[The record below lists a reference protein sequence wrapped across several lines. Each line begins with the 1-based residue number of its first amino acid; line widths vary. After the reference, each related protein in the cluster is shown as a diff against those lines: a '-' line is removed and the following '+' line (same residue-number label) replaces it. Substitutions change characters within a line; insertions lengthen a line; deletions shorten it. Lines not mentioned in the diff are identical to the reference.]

1 MLPDGK
7 HGWPNLYTGLNAAEA
22 GPWRDMKKVIS
33 YIIVGVVVLLAAAI
47 LFLILSPSYEA
58 RIVRSESMKGA
69 LNLGDVVIMGPARDI
84 SNIEPGMIISFERG
98 EEMIAH
104 RVVSVEGTD
113 ILTKGD
119 AVEDVDPWLVPFSD
133 VRGVYLLKIPYL
145 GYISKFARTPIGW
158 GLLVILPA
166 TLLVGYLVWDL
177 FRKKEPKKVVLV
189 KAKSRNSNSGSSAK
203 ARQRSERRQR
213 ATSR

>member
-1 MLPDGK
+1 
-7 HGWPNLYTGLNAAEA
+7 
-22 GPWRDMKKVIS
+22 MKKVLS

-69 LNLGDVVIMGPARDI
+69 LNLGDVVVMGPARDI
-84 SNIEPGMIISFERG
+84 SNIKPDMIIGFMRS

-104 RVVSVEGTD
+104 RVVSVEGD
-113 ILTKGD
+113 NIQTKGD
-119 AVEDVDPWLVPFSD
+119 AVEDNDPWLVPFSD
-133 VRGVYLLKIPYL
+133 VKGVYLFKVPYL
-145 GYISKFARTPIGW
+145 GYVSRLARTPMGW

-177 FRKKEPKKVVLV
+177 FRKPKKAVPAKV
-189 KAKSRNSNSGSSAK
+189 KASNSNSSSSAK
-203 ARQRSERRQR
+203 ARARRERRQR